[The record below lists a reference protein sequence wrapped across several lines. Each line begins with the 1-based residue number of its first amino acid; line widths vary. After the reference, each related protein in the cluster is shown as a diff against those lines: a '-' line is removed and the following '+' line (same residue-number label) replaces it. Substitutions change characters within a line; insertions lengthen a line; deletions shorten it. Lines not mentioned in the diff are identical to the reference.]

1 MRDRYSEFEKKGAN
15 VVAIGLGLP
24 MMAQDFKEQFR
35 VPFPV
40 LVDTKKNTYR
50 LMTAA
55 KAGLMQLIGPKQLIA
70 GLKMR
75 RQGFSLPKQ
84 DPNQLGAAL
93 VVGKG
98 GKLLFKH
105 LARDAADHPP
115 VDALLGA
122 LP

>member
-1 MRDRYSEFEKKGAN
+1 MRDRYSEFESKGAK

-35 VPFPV
+35 VPFQV
-40 LVDTKKNTYR
+40 LVDKPKTTY
-50 LMTAA
+50 
-55 KAGLMQLIGPKQLIA
+55 GLMAAARVGWMKVIGPKQLLK
-70 GLKMR
+70 GLKLWR
-75 RQGFSLPKQ
+75 RGVGVPKQ

-98 GKLLFKH
+98 GDVLYKF
-105 LARDAADHPP
+105 AAQDATDHPP
-115 VDALLGA
+115 VDDLLKA